1 MRERGDMQCLHE
13 PFMYDYYINNQHR
26 TMPFFEPQENHPVS
40 YADVRNMII
49 DKAQKAPVFFKD
61 MSYYVTSEIASDTEF
76 SQQLT
81 HCFLIRNP
89 KASIASYYKLDKEL
103 TLEEVG
109 IEAQWR
115 HYSHLLES
123 GCSPVIIQA
132 ESIRKNSQIAVNDWW
147 EKINLEAADEAFQWS
162 SKHPKDWSQ
171 VRTWH
176 ESSINSRSI
185 HPWSDNEETLEQH
198 RFDAAVKEA
207 PHLLSYYN
215 HHVTY
220 YEMLKQNSC

>member
-1 MRERGDMQCLHE
+1 
-13 PFMYDYYINNQHR
+13 
-26 TMPFFEPQENHPVS
+26 MPFFEPQENHPVS

-147 EKINLEAADEAFQWS
+147 EKIDLETADEAFQWS

-176 ESSINSRSI
+176 ELSLI
-185 HPWSDNEETLEQH
+185 HI
-198 RFDAAVKEA
+198 
-207 PHLLSYYN
+207 
-215 HHVTY
+215 
-220 YEMLKQNSC
+220 

>member
-1 MRERGDMQCLHE
+1 
-13 PFMYDYYINNQHR
+13 
-26 TMPFFEPQENHPVS
+26 MPFFEPQENHPVS

-132 ESIRKNSQIAVNDWW
+132 ESIRKNSQIAVNEWW
-147 EKINLEAADEAFQWS
+147 EKIDLKTADEAFQWS
-162 SKHPKDWSQ
+162 SKHPKAWSQ

-185 HPWSDNEETLEQH
+185 HPWSDNEETLEQY

-215 HHVTY
+215 HHVAY
-220 YEMLKQNSC
+220 YEMLKQNSN